1 MRATLL
7 SISVLLISGFFMII
21 GNGIINTLIP
31 LRAHLEGF
39 STITIGI
46 IGSAQSIGFVLGC
59 LMCPLVVR
67 RAGHIR
73 AFASFAAVAAC
84 AVLIFALVVHPV
96 AWILMRAVMGLC
108 FAGLFMVIESWLN
121 ERSRNEYRGQIFSIY
136 QVILMIGITGGQQIL
151 GVIDISQFHLFSI
164 AAILITIALIPVSL
178 TRSMSPAPIES
189 VKPRILWL
197 IGVSPMAVLGC
208 GLVGM
213 ANGALWSLAPVFA
226 RQHGFETAAIGWFMS
241 AIIVGGAITQW
252 PVGRLSDKLDRRW
265 VIVGAAIGSAAI
277 GLTLF
282 IAPDPSMIV
291 LMVLAACYG
300 GLALTLYSL
309 CIAHVNDLAKPE
321 EFIHVS
327 SGMLM
332 MFGCG
337 GIIGPVLASLMM
349 DNISYSALFLFTTII
364 HTTIAL
370 FCIYRLV
377 IMPRSVLEGRE
388 PFVVS
393 MPKPAPSTSML
404 DPRSES

>member
-1 MRATLL
+1 MRAALL